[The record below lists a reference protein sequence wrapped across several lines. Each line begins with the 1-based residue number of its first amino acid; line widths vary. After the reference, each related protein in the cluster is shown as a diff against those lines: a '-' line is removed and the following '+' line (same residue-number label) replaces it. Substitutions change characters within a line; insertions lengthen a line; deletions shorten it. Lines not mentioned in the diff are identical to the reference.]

1 MFTKCLQLQI
11 TILLLVTNLASSFVA
26 VVVPNNKAAFTHTPH
41 RYRGQCNHH
50 SSLSLSSTTNEQEID
65 TQQQEQQVEEE
76 DEVKDFEEPED
87 AIINIQNRAM
97 KHLRFLKDQQNIDT
111 LILRMGVRNGGCS
124 GLSYVMDYTTEDKI
138 NYDEDGDIV
147 DVYPNDNIKCVI
159 DSKSM
164 LYLYG
169 LKLDYSDDLI
179 GGGFKFFNPNAE
191 SSCGCGSSFGV

>member
-1 MFTKCLQLQI
+1 MSMLKI
-11 TILLLVTNLASSFVA
+11 SLLLLMTNVSRSFV
-26 VVVPNNKAAFTHTPH
+26 VTNKAATWNVLKSTE
-41 RYRGQCNHH
+41 
-50 SSLSLSSTTNEQEID
+50 SSTGTEVSIK
-65 TQQQEQQVEEE
+65 EEP
-76 DEVKDFEEPED
+76 KDFREPED

-97 KHLRFLKDQQNIDT
+97 KHLRFLKEQQKADT

-124 GLSYVMDYTTEDKI
+124 GLSYVMDYTTEDNI
-138 NYDEDGDIV
+138 NYDDDIV
-147 DVYPNDNIKCVI
+147 DVYQDDNIKCVI

-169 LKLDYSDDLI
+169 LRLDYSDDLI

>member
-1 MFTKCLQLQI
+1 MMFTKHLQI
-11 TILLLVTNLASSFVA
+11 AILLLVTNLTSSF
-26 VVVPNNKAAFTHTPH
+26 VVVPNSKASLLIKAPLFL
-41 RYRGQCNHH
+41 G
-50 SSLSLSSTTNEQEID
+50 SSSSSLSSTTNEQEINNQ
-65 TQQQEQQVEEE
+65 QQQEQSNNQEEE
-76 DEVKDFEEPED
+76 EEVKDFEEPED

-97 KHLRFLKDQQNIDT
+97 KHLRFLKQQQSLDT

-124 GLSYVMDYTTEDKI
+124 GLSYVMDYTTEDNI
-138 NYDEDGDIV
+138 NYDDDVV
-147 DVYPNDNIKCVI
+147 DVYPDDNIKCVI

-191 SSCGCGSSFGV
+191 SSCGCGSSFG